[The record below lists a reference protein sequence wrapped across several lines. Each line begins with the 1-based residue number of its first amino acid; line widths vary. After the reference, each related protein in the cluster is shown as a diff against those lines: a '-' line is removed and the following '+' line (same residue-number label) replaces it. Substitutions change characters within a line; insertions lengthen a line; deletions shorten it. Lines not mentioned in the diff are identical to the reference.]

1 MKYIIFS
8 IVLMSSPAIIYAQD
22 YNKFGIE
29 NSSANELVPLEIGSK
44 APDFSG
50 KDQFGNPVSLSEII
64 QDGPVLIIFYR
75 GYWCGICSRS
85 LEEFQ
90 NEFSSLSSA
99 GVQVIAIAPEV
110 ESNISK
116 TVDQN
121 NLEFSVISDKDNSI
135 MKKYN
140 VAFDVTK
147 AYQDKV
153 IKYFQTTL
161 QEINGQEKAV
171 LPIPATYLI
180 DTDGKV
186 KYVHHNI
193 DYSKRATVK
202 DILAQ
207 L

>member
-1 MKYIIFS
+1 MRSFIFT
-8 IVLMSSPAIIYAQD
+8 LLLTTPFLLNAQD

-29 NSSANELVPLEIGSK
+29 KSSGSSLVPLEIGSK
-44 APDFSG
+44 APEFSG
-50 KDQFGNPVSLSEII
+50 KDQFGNHIALSEIV
-64 QDGPVLIIFYR
+64 QDGPVLVIFYR
-75 GYWCGICSRS
+75 GYWCGICKRS

-90 NEFSSLSSA
+90 SEFSSLSSA
-99 GVQVIAIAPEV
+99 GVQIVAVAPEV
-110 ESNISK
+110 ESNVSK
-116 TVDQN
+116 TVNQN
-121 NLEFSVISDKDNSI
+121 NLEFSVISDSDNSI

-140 VAFDVTK
+140 VAFDVTQ

-153 IKYFQTTL
+153 IKYYQTTL
-161 QEINGQEKAV
+161 QEINGQNNAV

-180 DTDGKV
+180 DTNGKI
-186 KYVHHNI
+186 KYVHFDI